1 MSVILDAS
9 VRSMPGT
16 VELDETDRQILR
28 LLSRD
33 ATLSLADIGTEVG
46 LTPNPCWKRIRRL
59 EQAGVIV
66 GRVAVLDPGKVG
78 LPVSVFVAL
87 ETSDHSAEWLDRF
100 AAVVADMPEI
110 VQAWRMSG
118 DVDYLLHVV
127 VADIPSYDGFYKRL
141 IAAVPLRNVTS
152 RFALERMKSA
162 PLPV

>member
-1 MSVILDAS
+1 
-9 VRSMPGT
+9 MPGT

-28 LLSRD
+28 LLARD
-33 ATLSLADIGTEVG
+33 ATLSLADIGAKVG

-66 GRVAVLDPGKVG
+66 GRIAILDPERVG

-87 ETSDHSAEWLDRF
+87 ETADHSAEWLDRF
-100 AAVVADMPEI
+100 ASVVAEMPEI

-127 VADIPSYDGFYKRL
+127 VPDLPSYDAFYKRL
-141 IAAVPLRNVTS
+141 IGAVPLRNVTS
-152 RFALERMKSA
+152 RFALERMKA
-162 PLPV
+162 AALPV

>member
-1 MSVILDAS
+1 MS
-9 VRSMPGT
+9 P

-33 ATLSLADIGTEVG
+33 ATLSLADIGAAVG

-66 GRVAVLDPGKVG
+66 GRIAVLDPGKVG

-87 ETSDHSAEWLDRF
+87 ETHDHSADWLERF
-100 AAVVADMPEI
+100 ARVVADMPEI

-127 VADIPSYDGFYKRL
+127 VPDLPAYDAFYQRL
-141 IAAVPLRNVTS
+141 IGAVPLRNVTS

>member
-1 MSVILDAS
+1 MSPA
-9 VRSMPGT
+9 
-16 VELDETDRQILR
+16 ELDETDRQILR

-33 ATLSLADIGTEVG
+33 ATLSLADIGAAVG

-59 EQAGVIV
+59 EQAGVIT
-66 GRVAVLDPGKVG
+66 GRIAVLDAGKVG

-87 ETSDHSAEWLDRF
+87 ETNDHSAEWLERF
-100 AAVVADMPEI
+100 AKVVADMPEI
-110 VQAWRMSG
+110 VRAWRMSG

-127 VADIPSYDGFYKRL
+127 VPDLPSYDAFYQRL
-141 IAAVPLRNVTS
+141 IGAVPLRNVTS